1 MILDQLSHWVQSEQ
15 IFIEIDS
22 PGAGLP
28 YVHVATHVVHVGS
41 TLQPHGISHAGQVE
55 HDEYPNGH
63 WSGQADDQ
71 AGHPE
76 QVVLMTCSLSR
87 GRSPRAWFGFGFPWV
102 VLKVWKAGLQPSN
115 APKTLNFGGKSS
127 AEVYQALSVTSSQ
140 RNSTAAV
147 EFHNE

>member
-1 MILDQLSHWVQSEQ
+1 MITLWVQSAQ
-15 IFIEIDS
+15 FSFGFDS
-22 PGAGLP
+22 PGLP

-41 TLQPHGISHAGQVE
+41 TLQPHGISHAGQIE

-87 GRSPRAWFGFGFPWV
+87 GRAPRAWFGFGFPWV
-102 VLKVWKAGLQPSN
+102 VLKVGKAQC
-115 APKTLNFGGKSS
+115 PKMPNFD
-127 AEVYQALSVTSSQ
+127 ALSKFGLKMGKFGLNMRPKVTFLDTVE
-140 RNSTAAV
+140 RTATV
-147 EFHNE
+147 